1 MWPEEEADI
10 RSWDCT
16 SASQREVDMKDEL
29 GYKEEERQT
38 SKTKKIRRSWEGRIV
53 EGNILCINKKGT
65 QIRKA

>member
-16 SASQREVDMKDEL
+16 SVSHRAVDITNEL

-38 SKTKKIRRSWEGRIV
+38 SKTKQDGGLGKAGELKV
-53 EGNILCINKKGT
+53 KYYAL
-65 QIRKA
+65 IRKEHK